1 MTRKELL
8 AARANE
14 VVEVALSHG
23 ACLSEAECTIVR
35 DAVLY
40 ELMRVEREVWEKAA
54 RLVED
59 GRFISDYSMEYVWAR
74 QVAAVLRK
82 QQELA

>member
-1 MTRKELL
+1 MMRKELL

-40 ELMRVEREVWEKAA
+40 ELMQVEREVWEK
-54 RLVED
+54 VERYYSHQIHYD
-59 GRFISDYSMEYVWAR
+59 MDDYPDKFVKWLKS
-74 QVAAVLRK
+74 Q
-82 QQELA
+82 QQELK